1 MIAGDRVGDLLFSVG
16 ISPSLKGFQYII
28 DAVLLYEQDNNQPIT
43 NIYVDVASKYKA
55 TPTSV
60 ERAMRSAFAK
70 MDRKS
75 EKVIDIFGE
84 YASTN
89 KEYVAIICWH
99 LREREGK

>member
-1 MIAGDRVGDLLFSVG
+1 MITKQNVGDLLFSVG
-16 ISPSLKGFQYII
+16 ISLSLKGFQYII
-28 DAVLLYEQDNNQPIT
+28 DAVLLYEKDTTQPIT
-43 NIYVDVASKYKA
+43 NIYVDVASKNNA
-55 TPTSV
+55 SPTSV
-60 ERAMRSAFAK
+60 ERAMRNAFSK

-75 EKVIDIFGE
+75 QKVVDIFGE

>member
-1 MIAGDRVGDLLFSVG
+1 MITKDRVGDLLFSVG

-28 DAVLLYEQDNNQPIT
+28 YAVLLYEQDNNQLIT
-43 NIYVDVASKYKA
+43 NIYFDVASKYKA
-55 TPTSV
+55 TQKSV
-60 ERAMRSAFAK
+60 ERAMRGAFAK

>member
-1 MIAGDRVGDLLFSVG
+1 MITGDIVGDLLFSVG

-28 DAVLLYEQDNNQPIT
+28 YSVLLYEQDTTQPIT

-75 EKVIDIFGE
+75 EKVIDILENMQAQTKSISQLFVG
-84 YASTN
+84 
-89 KEYVAIICWH
+89 I
-99 LREREGK
+99 

>member
-1 MIAGDRVGDLLFSVG
+1 MITKDRVGDLLFSVG
-16 ISPSLKGFQYII
+16 ISPGLKGFQYII

-43 NIYVDVASKYKA
+43 NIYVDVASKHKA
-55 TPTSV
+55 QPTSV
-60 ERAMRSAFAK
+60 ERVIRHAFSK
-70 MDRKS
+70 MDRKR

-89 KEYVAIICWH
+89 KEYIAIICWH

>member
-1 MIAGDRVGDLLFSVG
+1 MITRDKVGELLFSVG

-28 DAVLLYEQDNNQPIT
+28 YSVLLYEQDNNQPIT
-43 NIYVDVASKYKA
+43 NIYVDVASKHNA

-60 ERAMRSAFAK
+60 ERAMRHAFSK

-75 EKVIDIFGE
+75 QKVVDIFGE

-89 KEYVAIICWH
+89 KEYIAIICWN

>member
-1 MIAGDRVGDLLFSVG
+1 MITKQNAGDLLFSVG

-28 DAVLLYEQDNNQPIT
+28 DAVLLYEQDTTQPIT
-43 NIYVDVASKYKA
+43 NIYVDVASKHKA
-55 TPTSV
+55 QPTSV
-60 ERAMRSAFAK
+60 ERAIRHAFSK

-75 EKVIDIFGE
+75 EKVIDIFGK

>member
-1 MIAGDRVGDLLFSVG
+1 MITKQNVGDLLFSVG

-43 NIYVDVASKYKA
+43 KIYVDVASKHKA
-55 TPTSV
+55 QPASV
-60 ERAMRSAFAK
+60 ERAIRHAFSK

-75 EKVIDIFGE
+75 QKVVDIFGE

-99 LREREGK
+99 LRGREGK

>member
-1 MIAGDRVGDLLFSVG
+1 MITKDRVGDLLFSVG

-28 DAVLLYEQDNNQPIT
+28 YAVLLYEQDTTQPIT
-43 NIYVDVASKYKA
+43 NIYVDVASKHK
-55 TPTSV
+55 TTHVSV
-60 ERAMRSAFAK
+60 ERAMRHAFSK

-99 LREREGK
+99 LREREEK